1 MIQESVQIGGR
12 ELKIEIG
19 HLAKQSDG
27 SALVKYGETVVLIT
41 VVYNKSPLEEYIDFV
56 PLTVDYREL
65 YAAAGKIPGG
75 FFKREGRPREKEI
88 LVSRL
93 IDRSIRP
100 LFPEGFNHE
109 VQVIGLLLSSD
120 QENEADVLGIIGASV
135 ALSVSEIPFAG
146 PVGALRMGY
155 INNELVIN
163 PTISQ
168 LEKSKLNLV
177 IAGTQEGV
185 VMLEGNAEE
194 LTCEEIRD
202 AIEKGHKEISKIVDF
217 IKNIQVKIGK
227 RKITYF
233 KEEPEELIKE
243 IEKRAAPEISEI
255 NRIKTKLERNNAM
268 RELEKRVVEELSK
281 VYPDCEPVVKATLDR
296 LAKKDMRRKILKEG
310 IRIDGRTPDDLRPV
324 SCAIGIL
331 PRTHGSALFTR
342 GETQCLA
349 VTTLGTKSDEQLI
362 DDVERE
368 ATKSFMLH
376 YNFPPFSTNEVKP
389 LKGPSRREIGHGALA
404 ERSLLAVIPKE
415 EVFPY
420 TIRVISNI
428 LESNGSSSMATVCG
442 ASLSLMDAGI
452 PIKKPVAGVA
462 MGLIKEGEKEVI
474 LTDIIG
480 AEDHYGDMDF
490 KIAGTR
496 DGITGIQL
504 DLKIPSVSFDTLYLA
519 MRKATEVRLQ
529 ILDIM
534 AKTIS
539 SPRTEI
545 SKYAPRIIVFPIPK
559 EKIGEVIGPGGR
571 VIRKIIDATNTTIE
585 IDDKSGE
592 VLISGPDYDSVE
604 KAKNMIEGITQEV
617 EIGKIYKGKI
627 TKVANFGI
635 FVEILP
641 GKEGLVHISQLKNIS
656 KTERLQEKFKPGD
669 TLLVKV
675 MNIDELGRVSLTTKL
690 SSDDKTKPYR
700 KRTSFRS
707 KDNI

>member
-1 MIQESVQIGGR
+1 
-12 ELKIEIG
+12 
-19 HLAKQSDG
+19 
-27 SALVKYGETVVLIT
+27 
-41 VVYNKSPLEEYIDFV
+41 
-56 PLTVDYREL
+56 
-65 YAAAGKIPGG
+65 
-75 FFKREGRPREKEI
+75 
-88 LVSRL
+88 
-93 IDRSIRP
+93 
-100 LFPEGFNHE
+100 
-109 VQVIGLLLSSD
+109 
-120 QENEADVLGIIGASV
+120 
-135 ALSVSEIPFAG
+135 
-146 PVGALRMGY
+146 
-155 INNELVIN
+155 
-163 PTISQ
+163 
-168 LEKSKLNLV
+168 
-177 IAGTQEGV
+177 
-185 VMLEGNAEE
+185 
-194 LTCEEIRD
+194 
-202 AIEKGHKEISKIVDF
+202 
-217 IKNIQVKIGK
+217 
-227 RKITYF
+227 
-233 KEEPEELIKE
+233 
-243 IEKRAAPEISEI
+243 
-255 NRIKTKLERNNAM
+255 M